1 MATIQISIRSEKVIY
16 KDFEVDT
23 FDQAQTLLESL
34 GYNITENCFDDD
46 VLSEQFKCLD
56 TSEEYD
62 SDVSFLF
69 HEKGGKIFHRPNEAL
84 KFLKSKQEDN
94 ETLKLFDNE

>member
-1 MATIQISIRSEKVIY
+1 MATIQISIRSEKIIY

-34 GYNITENCFDDD
+34 GFQQTENCFDEDI
-46 VLSEQFKCLD
+46 LSEQFKCLE
-56 TSEEYD
+56 TSEDYD

-69 HEKGGKIFHRPNEAL
+69 YEKGGTIFHRPNEAL
-84 KFLKSKQEDN
+84 KFLKSKMEDN